1 MRHTLFIISAF
12 FFSCAYAQID
22 SLRMRSTLFG
32 LGAANILDSYLSP
45 YSYKGIEARIIHQTE
60 RQTKLWN
67 GHISYNTQIDINA
80 TYVKNPAKN
89 VKEYAGGIRYS
100 NAWLYHFA
108 DIKQWHFATGLAAS
122 GYAGGIYND
131 RNGNNPA
138 QGKFDLM
145 IDLTGKASYNFRVKG
160 KQWQATYNLSC
171 PLVGIAFSP
180 MFGQSYYE
188 IFSLK
193 DYDHNC
199 VFANFINT
207 PSMRHLITLD
217 IPIGR
222 NTLRIGYAAEFMQ
235 SKWNGIRYHAYSHN
249 FMIGFTKHIIL
260 K

>member
-1 MRHTLFIISAF
+1 
-12 FFSCAYAQID
+12 
-22 SLRMRSTLFG
+22 
-32 LGAANILDSYLSP
+32 
-45 YSYKGIEARIIHQTE
+45 
-60 RQTKLWN
+60 
-67 GHISYNTQIDINA
+67 
-80 TYVKNPAKN
+80 
-89 VKEYAGGIRYS
+89 
-100 NAWLYHFA
+100 
-108 DIKQWHFATGLAAS
+108 
-122 GYAGGIYND
+122 
-131 RNGNNPA
+131 
-138 QGKFDLM
+138 
-145 IDLTGKASYNFRVKG
+145 
-160 KQWQATYNLSC
+160 
-171 PLVGIAFSP
+171 